1 SRVTLATRTHLR
13 FRADCTR
20 RLSSERHRREPPMRS
35 LTVVSLL
42 LASTAGAMSAE
53 IKSASR
59 IDAVT
64 VYPAGAE
71 VTRVGQVRMER
82 GDHVLLFTD
91 LPAQAVPGSIRVEG
105 RATGTLEIGSVDTRR
120 VSVPRSDSAASE
132 RKQVEEAIEKLNDEK
147 AVLQA
152 AVDAALA
159 QNALINNLAQ
169 LPTQPHAPNG
179 AAAQPDWSLLFT
191 LIGQRSAEAQ

>member
-1 SRVTLATRTHLR
+1 
-13 FRADCTR
+13 
-20 RLSSERHRREPPMRS
+20 MRS
-35 LTVVSLL
+35 LTVVSFL

-71 VTRVGQVRMER
+71 VTRVGRVQMER
-82 GDHVLLFTD
+82 GEHVLLFTD

-105 RATGTLEIGSVDTRR
+105 RATGALEIGSVDTRR
-120 VSVPRSDSAASE
+120 VFVPRSDSAASE
-132 RKQVEEAIEKLNDEK
+132 RKQVEDAIEKLKDEK

-152 AVDAALA
+152 AMDAAQA
-159 QNALINNLAQ
+159 QKALVNNLVQ
-169 LPTQPHAPNG
+169 LPTRPPAPNG
-179 AAAQPDWSLLFT
+179 ATSQPDWSELFR
-191 LIGQRSAEAQ
+191 LIGRQSAEAQTAILE